1 METDGLLDLNYTA
14 SPMLSDLG
22 SQSIGLLTVLILIC
36 TATILGNLSV
46 IIAIRVNRKLRARP
60 TYHFIQSLAA
70 ADLALG
76 VFVLPFSISLQ
87 IQQQWLFGDILCSVW
102 AASDVLCCTAS
113 ILSLCA
119 ISLER
124 YLGVTQPLKHRSQLT
139 KKRSYGTI
147 VAIWLFSLVISV
159 IGPVVKE
166 TKIEMG
172 TRLWSF
178 LICWFPFFLILPIDA
193 LSVTAATISK
203 MSFDIAFLG

>member
-124 YLGVTQPLKHRSQLT
+124 YLGVTQPLKHRVGSQ
-139 KKRSYGTI
+139 
-147 VAIWLFSLVISV
+147 V
-159 IGPVVKE
+159 
-166 TKIEMG
+166 
-172 TRLWSF
+172 
-178 LICWFPFFLILPIDA
+178 LILTLI
-193 LSVTAATISK
+193 LSEISK
-203 MSFDIAFLG
+203 FCLFWRLKGEIILNHSDKKITTY